1 MQTQKN
7 RIPGAIGGFTL
18 VELMVA
24 IVIVAA
30 LASIAFIVAK
40 RGIASA
46 RAAQCLSNLRQL
58 ASVIESDAAEQGFY
72 RPVNNHAED
81 DNGNLINLGEHMGSL
96 IDHLPCN
103 SCPAAKF
110 KGTNNRGWEIGAYGS
125 NPMVMGWTRS
135 GTPPVIRY
143 TQVRRP
149 SEVFM
154 LADSAQFNS
163 NPRSLGYSTRWWGS
177 KVGDPNDANK
187 PLDNSYI
194 PQGGFWDPDVPTLPF
209 RHAGKANLVFCDGHA
224 RSISDISEL
233 KQKNFYTNY

>member
-1 MQTQKN
+1 MQFQKSRN
-7 RIPGAIGGFTL
+7 PGGPGGFTL
-18 VELMVA
+18 VELMVT
-24 IVIVAA
+24 IVIIAA
-30 LASIAFIVAK
+30 LASIAFVIAK
-40 RGIASA
+40 RGIAGA
-46 RAAQCLSNLRQL
+46 RSAQCISNLREL
-58 ASVIESDAAEQGFY
+58 SSVIEADAAENGFY

-110 KGTNNRGWEIGAYGS
+110 KGTNHRGWEIGAYGS

-135 GTPPVIRY
+135 GIPPVIRH

-154 LADSAQFNS
+154 LADCAQFDS

-177 KVGDPNDANK
+177 KVGDPAKANE
-187 PLDNSYI
+187 PLDESYV
-194 PQGGFWDPDVPTLPF
+194 PQGGFWDPDVATLPF
-209 RHAGKANLVFCDGHA
+209 RHEGKANVVFCDGHV
-224 RSISDISEL
+224 RSINNISDL